1 MVRLTGQK
9 PDNEKIK
16 KDGKIYL
23 SSLRTKQEEKPKKN
37 KKKTAT
43 SEKEKHHNLSAE
55 TLLPKGN

>member
-37 KKKTAT
+37 KKTAT
-43 SEKEKHHNLSAE
+43 LEKEKHHNLSAE
-55 TLLPKGN
+55 MLLPKGN